1 MPNKIFLGFFLL
13 VLAIS
18 RAKAQDVQA
27 NIQIIATRIPTTVDH
42 KIFRTLQTALT
53 NFVNGRKW
61 SNESFQSNERI
72 NCNLVFNLS
81 QSLDNNE
88 FNGTLTVQA
97 SRPIYNSAY
106 QSPLINYLDEN
117 VIFRY
122 VEYQSLD
129 FSESRVQGNEP
140 VAANLTAVVAYYIYT
155 ILGLEFDSYSPRG
168 GDVYFQK
175 AENIVNNSPDATEII
190 GWRAFDGLRNR
201 YWLMENLTN
210 SKYALVHDAVYN
222 YYRLGLDQMYDKE
235 IDGRNAILNTLNQL
249 NTVNTE
255 TPNTMIIQFFFIG
268 KGNEIAGIFKKAS
281 FDEKQRALDVLT
293 KIDIGN
299 ANLYKQYLQ

>member
-1 MPNKIFLGFFLL
+1 MFSEI
-13 VLAIS
+13 
-18 RAKAQDVQA
+18 KAQDVQA
-27 NIQIIATRIPTTVDH
+27 SISINANRVPTTIDH
-42 KIFRTLQTALT
+42 KIFRTLQTALS

-61 SNESFQSNERI
+61 SNESFQPNEKI
-72 NCNLVFNLS
+72 NCNFYLNIT

-88 FNGTLTVQA
+88 FNATLTVQA
-97 SRPIYNSAY
+97 ARPIYNSSY
-106 QSPLINYLDEN
+106 QSPLINYIDEN

-122 VEYQSLD
+122 VEFQTLD

-140 VAANLTAVVAYYIYT
+140 VAANLTAVFAYYIYT
-155 ILGLEFDSYSPRG
+155 ILGLEFDSFSLRG
-168 GDVYFQK
+168 GDEYFQK

-190 GWRAFDGLRNR
+190 GWKPFDGLRNR

-210 SKYALVHDAVYN
+210 SKYALVHDAFYN

-235 IDGRNAILNTLNQL
+235 IDARNAILNTLNEL
-249 NTVNTE
+249 NTINTE
-255 TPNTMIIQFFFIG
+255 TPNTMILQFFFQG
-268 KGNEIAGIFKKAS
+268 KGNELANIFKKGS

-299 ANLYKQYLQ
+299 ANMYKQYLQ

>member
-1 MPNKIFLGFFLL
+1 MPNKFFLGFFLL

-97 SRPIYNSAY
+97 SRAIYNSAY

-210 SKYALVHDAVYN
+210 SKYALVHDALYN

>member
-1 MPNKIFLGFFLL
+1 MLIFSE
-13 VLAIS
+13 I
-18 RAKAQDVQA
+18 KAQDIQA
-27 NIQIIATRIPTTVDH
+27 NISIDANRVPTTVDH
-42 KIFRTLQTALT
+42 KMFRTLQTALS

-61 SNESFQSNERI
+61 SNESFQPNEKI
-72 NCNLVFNLS
+72 TCNFLLS
-81 QSLDNNE
+81 ITQSLNNNE
-88 FNGTLTVQA
+88 FNATLTVQA
-97 SRPIYNSAY
+97 ARPIYNSSY

-122 VEYQSLD
+122 VEFQALD

-140 VAANLTAVVAYYIYT
+140 VAANLTAVFAYYIYT
-155 ILGLEFDSYSPRG
+155 ILGLEFDSFSLRG
-168 GDVYFQK
+168 GDEYFQK

-190 GWRAFDGLRNR
+190 GWKPFDGLRNR

-210 SKYALVHDAVYN
+210 SKYALVHDAFYN

-235 IDGRNAILNTLNQL
+235 IDARNAILNTLNQL

-255 TPNTMIIQFFFIG
+255 TPNTMIMQFFFQG
-268 KGNEIAGIFKKAS
+268 KGNELANIFKKGS
-281 FDEKQRALDVLT
+281 FDEKQRALDILT

-299 ANLYKQYLQ
+299 SNMYRQYLQ

>member
-1 MPNKIFLGFFLL
+1 MRNKIFFPFFFLML
-13 VLAIS
+13 IFSEV
-18 RAKAQDVQA
+18 KAQDIQA
-27 NIQIIATRIPTTVDH
+27 SISIDANRVPTTVDH
-42 KIFRTLQTALT
+42 KMFRTLQTALS

-61 SNESFQSNERI
+61 SNESFQPNEKI
-72 NCNLVFNLS
+72 TCNFLLS
-81 QSLDNNE
+81 ITQSLNNNE
-88 FNGTLTVQA
+88 FNATLTVQA
-97 SRPIYNSAY
+97 ARPIYNSSY

-122 VEYQSLD
+122 VEFQALD

-140 VAANLTAVVAYYIYT
+140 VAANLTAVFAYYIYT
-155 ILGLEFDSYSPRG
+155 ILGLEFDSFSLRG
-168 GDVYFQK
+168 GDEYFQK

-190 GWRAFDGLRNR
+190 GWKPFDGLRNR

-210 SKYALVHDAVYN
+210 SKYALVHDAFYN

-235 IDGRNAILNTLNQL
+235 IDARNAILNTLNQL

-255 TPNTMIIQFFFIG
+255 TPNTMIMQFFFQG
-268 KGNEIAGIFKKAS
+268 KGNELANIFKKGS
-281 FDEKQRALDVLT
+281 FDEKQRALDILT

-299 ANLYKQYLQ
+299 SNMYRQYLQ

>member
-1 MPNKIFLGFFLL
+1 MKNKIFFPFFFL
-13 VLAIS
+13 VLMFSEI
-18 RAKAQDVQA
+18 KAQDVQA
-27 NIQIIATRIPTTVDH
+27 SISINASRVPTTIDH
-42 KIFRTLQTALT
+42 KIFRTLQTALS

-61 SNESFQSNERI
+61 SNESFQPNEKI
-72 NCNLVFNLS
+72 NCNFYLNIT

-88 FNGTLTVQA
+88 FNATLTVQA
-97 SRPIYNSAY
+97 ARPIYNSSY
-106 QSPLINYLDEN
+106 QSPLINYIDEN

-122 VEYQSLD
+122 VEFQTLD

-140 VAANLTAVVAYYIYT
+140 VAANLTAVFAYYIYT
-155 ILGLEFDSYSPRG
+155 ILGLEFDSFSLRG
-168 GDVYFQK
+168 GDEYFQK

-190 GWRAFDGLRNR
+190 GWKPFDGLRNR

-210 SKYALVHDAVYN
+210 SKYALVHDAFYN

-235 IDGRNAILNTLNQL
+235 IDARNAILNTLNEL
-249 NTVNTE
+249 NTINTE
-255 TPNTMIIQFFFIG
+255 TPNTMILQFFMQG
-268 KGNEIAGIFKKAS
+268 KGNELANIFKKGS

-299 ANLYKQYLQ
+299 ANMYKQYLQ

>member
-1 MPNKIFLGFFLL
+1 MPNKFFLGFFLL

-97 SRPIYNSAY
+97 SRAIYNSAY

-155 ILGLEFDSYSPRG
+155 ILGLEFDSFSPRG

-210 SKYALVHDAVYN
+210 SKYALVHDALYN